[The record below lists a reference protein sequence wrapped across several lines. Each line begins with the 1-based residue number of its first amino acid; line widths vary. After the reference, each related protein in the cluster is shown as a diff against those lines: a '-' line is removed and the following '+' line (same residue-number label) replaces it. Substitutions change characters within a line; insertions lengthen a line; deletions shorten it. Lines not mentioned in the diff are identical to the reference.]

1 MVKAMASQYP
11 NILQMARAPF
21 LSSIL
26 SPIIA
31 GTLLAV
37 GINQKVNVLGF
48 LIVLI
53 IGIGLHVATNVYND
67 IYDTKQGTDR
77 VNVHRNP
84 FSGGSGIL
92 VRYPEMMQRM
102 YWLARTGLAISLVA
116 TLALTMVIDRSRWPY
131 LWGLYVLA
139 AFFSKFYTAAPIKLA
154 YRGLGEIAVWFAFG
168 PMAILMAALG
178 QNIDFHRAIV
188 LAMPITG
195 ISTLSIL
202 LLGQMIDREA
212 DQAAGKWGVAVRL
225 GNRATSIIYLLVQIL
240 LCINVGLLAFM
251 LKPSGW
257 IILIAWLPYGLLL
270 PRIVAILRRRYD
282 QPDELKAAAQLNV
295 QLHLLFSLL
304 LSLSIGATLIIG

>member
-1 MVKAMASQYP
+1 MASQHP
-11 NILQMARAPF
+11 NIFQMARAPF
-21 LSSIL
+21 LSSIF
-26 SPIIA
+26 SPLIA
-31 GTLLAV
+31 GTLLAI
-37 GINQKVNVLGF
+37 GINERMNVLGF
-48 LIVLI
+48 LFVLI

-92 VRYPEMMQRM
+92 VRYPEMMSRM
-102 YWLARTGLAISLVA
+102 YWLARIGLIAALMGTIA
-116 TLALTMVIDRSRWPY
+116 MTLVIDREHWPY
-131 LWGLYVLA
+131 LWGLYLLA

-154 YRGLGEIAVWFAFG
+154 SRGLGEVAVWFAFG
-168 PMAILMAALG
+168 PMAILIAAVS
-178 QNIDFHRAIV
+178 QNLNFHPFIV

-202 LLGQMIDREA
+202 LLGQMIDRDA

-225 GNRATSIIYLLVQIL
+225 GNRTTSLIYVLVQL
-240 LCINVGLLAFM
+240 LLMVNVALLAYK
-251 LKPSGW
+251 LKPAGW
-257 IILIAWLPYGLLL
+257 IILIAWLPYVIIL
-270 PRIVAILRRRYD
+270 PRIAMILKNHYD
-282 QPDELKAAAQLNV
+282 EPNELKAAAQLNV